1 MEEMRIDNPFHNR
14 EEMRKVYPYLKREE
28 TKEE

>member
-1 MEEMRIDNPFHNR
+1 MEEMRIDNPFHDR
-14 EEMRKVYPYLKREE
+14 EEMRKVYPYLRGGE